1 MKEGT
6 AFTVPQ
12 KEEEKSLPEKSSGF
26 LKEGEAGSGEETGK
40 DIFSSLLLRW
50 FSLHGRDL
58 PWREEPSPYHVWLS
72 EVMLQQT
79 RVEAVKGYYRRFL
92 SSLPD
97 IPALAA
103 AEEELVLKLWEGL
116 GYYSRARN
124 LQKGARLLVSQYG
137 GKLPESAE
145 ELRRIPGIG
154 DYTAAAIASI
164 AFKERIPAV
173 DGNLL
178 RIFSRLTACGSSMKS
193 SEAKERARLYFLE
206 RMPDPPAKEL
216 VSEARARYG
225 FLHDSRD
232 FSDPG
237 NFNQALMDLGS
248 SVCLPNGTPR
258 CALCPL
264 NQLCAAHRL
273 SREEDFPVREEKKP
287 RKIEKLT
294 VFLLRRGGKSALRRR
309 PGRGLLAGLYEFPNR
324 KGHLSEEEALSS
336 MKELGLRPLH
346 IRSLPAARHI
356 FTHREWDMIGYEIR
370 LDEFSP
376 EQDSLIFYENEE
388 IEKKL
393 SIPSAF
399 SAFLKEL

>member
-1 MKEGT
+1 MKEST

-12 KEEEKSLPEKSSGF
+12 KEGEKSLPEKSSGF
-26 LKEGEAGSGEETGK
+26 FKEGEAGSGEETGK

-193 SEAKERARLYFLE
+193 SAAKERARLYFLE

-225 FLHDSRD
+225 FLHDSKD

-237 NFNQALMDLGS
+237 NFNQALMKRHAALRPLPPEPALCCPQALPGGGLSRPGGEKAEKDRKAHRFPPPKGRKKCS
-248 SVCLPNGTPR
+248 SAAPREGTPR
-258 CALCPL
+258 GAL
-264 NQLCAAHRL
+264 
-273 SREEDFPVREEKKP
+273 
-287 RKIEKLT
+287 
-294 VFLLRRGGKSALRRR
+294 
-309 PGRGLLAGLYEFPNR
+309 
-324 KGHLSEEEALSS
+324 
-336 MKELGLRPLH
+336 
-346 IRSLPAARHI
+346 
-356 FTHREWDMIGYEIR
+356 
-370 LDEFSP
+370 
-376 EQDSLIFYENEE
+376 
-388 IEKKL
+388 
-393 SIPSAF
+393 
-399 SAFLKEL
+399 